1 MSERV
6 GEACDAWRDD
16 TPPWKG
22 RGRRAWLAGWLA
34 GWSGMM
40 MVVGETKRVDVEYTE
55 VARLH
60 RGYTEGGR
68 ERERESATYWGKLSS
83 RSLGFYALR
92 FSHGGEKKKE
102 RARRQGGC
110 QAERPIKKSYGLLE
124 PVRGVGS
131 YLLAPNIGGR
141 G

>member
-1 MSERV
+1 MEGEREE
-6 GEACDAWRDD
+6 G
-16 TPPWKG
+16 
-22 RGRRAWLAGWLA
+22 LAGWLA

-55 VARLH
+55 VARGVH
-60 RGYTEGGR
+60 R
-68 ERERESATYWGKLSS
+68 ERKGERESATYWGKLSS

>member
-55 VARLH
+55 VARPH
-60 RGYTEGGR
+60 RGYTEGG
-68 ERERESATYWGKLSS
+68 RERESATYWGKLSS
-83 RSLGFYALR
+83 RSCTLSRVLR
-92 FSHGGEKKKE
+92 APLFARRGKKE
-102 RARRQGGC
+102 GASSQT
-110 QAERPIKKSYGLLE
+110 
-124 PVRGVGS
+124 
-131 YLLAPNIGGR
+131 GR
-141 G
+141 LPS